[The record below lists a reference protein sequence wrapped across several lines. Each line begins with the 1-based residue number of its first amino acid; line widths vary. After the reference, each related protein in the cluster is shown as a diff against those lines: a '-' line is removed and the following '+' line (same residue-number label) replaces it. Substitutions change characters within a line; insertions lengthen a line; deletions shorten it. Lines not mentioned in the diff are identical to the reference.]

1 MIKTKTS
8 ESYHPHQNPAES
20 EWGRLNCMMK
30 NVLRQSQAPIDV
42 VKQETAFVA
51 LGPIPQELTNLILGR
66 PRAPPLCGC
75 VRGPGDGLLWHAVRA
90 PCHARPE
97 SRASRQRGEQRH
109 AECEDS
115 CRAHECADA
124 RPDDQGTLLVARL
137 GCRQSQT
144 PFTLGL
150 PTPHTSDVHLLGEGF
165 SSHRIVPSSIP
176 PEVLRQRPSLR
187 TRHDSLLLKAVI
199 AAVSR
204 LTCVHVCKL

>member
-1 MIKTKTS
+1 MLWQALCHRTRRGGCGPADARRRPILRPS
-8 ESYHPHQNPAES
+8 E
-20 EWGRLNCMMK
+20 LCM
-30 NVLRQSQAPIDV
+30 
-42 VKQETAFVA
+42 
-51 LGPIPQELTNLILGR
+51 LGEQLHLIFGR
-66 PRAPPLCGC
+66 PRALPLCGC
-75 VRGPGDGLLWHAVRA
+75 ARGPGDGLLWHAVRA

-124 RPDDQGTLLVARL
+124 RPDGQGTLLVARL

-150 PTPHTSDVHLLGEGF
+150 PTPHTSDVHLLGEGL
-165 SSHRIVPSSIP
+165 SSHRMVPSSIP

-187 TRHDSLLLKAVI
+187 TGHDSILLKAII
-199 AAVSR
+199 ATVSR
-204 LTCVHVCKL
+204 MTRVHVCRL